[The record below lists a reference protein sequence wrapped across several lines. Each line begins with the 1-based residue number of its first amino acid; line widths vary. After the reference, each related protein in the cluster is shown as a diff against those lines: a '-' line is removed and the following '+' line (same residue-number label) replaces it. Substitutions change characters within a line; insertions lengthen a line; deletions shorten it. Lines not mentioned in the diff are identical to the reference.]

1 MTRYRVYVPS
11 TVTYITEVEADSPDE
26 AIDAV
31 EPGPGLCHYCAKSY
45 DLALDPDWD
54 NATAEEV
61 P

>member
-1 MTRYRVYVPS
+1 M
-11 TVTYITEVEADSPDE
+11 TYITEVGADSPDE